1 MSTYRE
7 TELAPT
13 LVVAL
18 SGNVFGLDP
27 DTGNVLW
34 EQELD
39 MAGNPTALVI
49 TETLIYAA
57 TFRTLSCLRYPTGK
71 LVWSVDTQEAG
82 RATLLL
88 DGERLIVAKAGVI
101 ECFSLSGKVLW
112 FNGFKGKGRGA
123 IALGYPGHVAQADD
137 RG

>member
-7 TELAPT
+7 TAHAPT

-27 DTGNVLW
+27 DTGTVLW
-34 EQELD
+34 EHELD
-39 MAGNPTALVI
+39 QAGNPTALI
-49 TETLIYAA
+49 LTETFIYAA

-71 LVWSVDTQEAG
+71 LVWSVDTQETG

-88 DGERLIVAKAGVI
+88 QGDRLLVAKAGVI

-112 FNGFKGKGRGA
+112 LNGFKGKGQGE
-123 IALGYPGHVAQADD
+123 IALGYPGNVAQADQ